1 MQQKLEQILE
11 QDCTNFV
18 KIEKLDEYMKQYVFN
33 FVNHLHANDLQMF
46 SPTEFF
52 DIYENYRR
60 YNIEEI
66 YKSFQ
71 NYNNYE

>member
-1 MQQKLEQILE
+1 MNDQLEKILE

-18 KIEKLDEYMKQYVFN
+18 KMEKLDEYMKQYVFN
-33 FVNHLHANDLQMF
+33 FLKYLHENDLQMF
-46 SPTEFF
+46 SPIEFF

-60 YNIEEI
+60 YNVEEI